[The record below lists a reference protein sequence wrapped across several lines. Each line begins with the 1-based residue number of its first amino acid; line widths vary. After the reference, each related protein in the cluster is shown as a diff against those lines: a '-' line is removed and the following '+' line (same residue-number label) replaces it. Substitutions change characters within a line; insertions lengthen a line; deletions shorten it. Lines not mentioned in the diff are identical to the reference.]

1 MEFAIQKA
9 KTYAVAST
17 TQAIST
23 RAITDYLLF
32 WPSVGLDVWVFDI
45 LPTNAISFQ
54 TTTHLIIYTR
64 AREKLCI
71 FPKYQ
76 NAKR

>member
-1 MEFAIQKA
+1 M
-9 KTYAVAST
+9 
-17 TQAIST
+17 
-23 RAITDYLLF
+23 
-32 WPSVGLDVWVFDI
+32 DVWVFDI